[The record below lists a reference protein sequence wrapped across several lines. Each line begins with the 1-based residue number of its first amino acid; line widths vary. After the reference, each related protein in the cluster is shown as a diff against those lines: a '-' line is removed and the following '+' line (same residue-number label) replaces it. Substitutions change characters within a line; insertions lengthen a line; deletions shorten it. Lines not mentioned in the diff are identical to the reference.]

1 MSQRRFTLIEL
12 LMVILIIAIL
22 ISLLVPVAGRGYHL
36 AKHAKCLNTQK
47 QYYSILVLYS
57 QNNKS
62 STPVFASDWT
72 GGTAN
77 FAWDIHKDFF
87 TSLLPYSGTTD
98 SFHCAYNAKEGHA
111 FNNPS
116 NTCEV
121 RRAPSLLH
129 NGNCA
134 GIIFWGD
141 SLALSD
147 PQNDRNN
154 NGRAH
159 NSPSIAS
166 SRFYAYDQSRSF
178 SKIKPA
184 QPLLSDRYYYYNNRI
199 NRSYLHTYNEYSLFA
214 QVKGDGSGHTARE
227 DQLFLLNAKQ
237 PSGGYG
243 ALYGIP

>member
-1 MSQRRFTLIEL
+1 MSRRFTLIEL
-12 LMVILIIAIL
+12 LMVILVIAIL
-22 ISLLVPVAGRGYHL
+22 LSLLFPAAGRAYHL
-36 AKHAKCLNTQK
+36 AKHAKCLSTQK
-47 QYYSILVLYS
+47 QYYSILLIYS
-57 QNNKS
+57 KNNKF

-98 SFHCAYNAKEGHA
+98 SFHCTYNAKAGHA

-121 RRAPSLLH
+121 RKAPSLLH

-141 SLALSD
+141 SLASSD
-147 PQNDRNN
+147 PQNHRND
-154 NGRAH
+154 NGQDH
-159 NSPSIAS
+159 NSPYIAHNKY
-166 SRFYAYDQSRSF
+166 YAYDQFRSF
-178 SKIKPA
+178 SKIKPS
-184 QPLLSDRYYYYNNRI
+184 QPLLSDRYYYYNNKI
-199 NRSYLHTYNEYSLFA
+199 NRSYLHTYKENSLFA
-214 QVKGDGSGHTARE
+214 QVNGDGSGHTARE